1 MNAAE
6 SQPVENP
13 LTRSAIFIVLT
24 VQDGDAALATVRR
37 LFGDL
42 ASVVRG
48 VSFRNPDAKLT
59 CTLGIGD
66 GLWDRL
72 DQPGKPAGLHRLAPI
87 NGVHKAPSTLG
98 DILLHIRA
106 ERPDFC
112 FELARQIMDRIRPA
126 VKVEDETDG
135 FKFFDN
141 RDLLGFVDGTEN
153 PEGQALR
160 QAVVIGQEDPAFA
173 GGSYVITQK
182 YIHDMSGWDKLSV
195 EAQERIIGRHKLS
208 DIEFPDEQKAPFAH
222 NVLTNIDDANG
233 KQLQILRD
241 NMPFGSPSRPE
252 FGTYFIGYACEPA
265 RIERMLDNMFI
276 GDPPGNYDR
285 ILDFSTAV
293 TGSLFFVP
301 SADLLETLAEPVTAA
316 EADDDPDPKTSPSA
330 DDGSLGIG
338 TLKPRS

>member
-1 MNAAE
+1 MPAPE

-13 LTRSAIFIVLT
+13 LTRSAIFIVMT
-24 VQDGDAALATVRR
+24 VHEDDAALDTVRE

-59 CTLGIGD
+59 CILGIGD
-66 GLWDRL
+66 ALWDRL
-72 DQPGKPAGLHRLAPI
+72 GQPSKPAGLHPLAEI
-87 NGVHKAPSTLG
+87 NGVHHAPSTPG
-98 DILLHIRA
+98 DILFHIRA

-112 FELARQIMDRIRPA
+112 FELARQIMDRVRGS
-126 VKVEDETDG
+126 VTVEDETDG

-153 PEGQALR
+153 PAGQALHA
-160 QAVVIGQEDPAFA
+160 AVVIGDEDPDFA

-182 YIHDMSGWDKLSV
+182 YIHDMSGWDGLTV
-195 EAQERIIGRHKLS
+195 EDQERIIGRHKLS
-208 DIEFPDEQKAPFAH
+208 DIEFPDDKKAPYAH
-222 NVLTNIDDANG
+222 NVLTNINDSEGN
-233 KQLQILRD
+233 QLQILRD
-241 NMPFGSPSRPE
+241 NMPFGSPSAPE
-252 FGTYFIGYACEPA
+252 FGTYFIGYACDPA
-265 RIERMLDNMFI
+265 RTERMLDNMFI

-301 SADLLETLAEPVTAA
+301 SADLLEALAEPAPAPSDDTAQ
-316 EADDDPDPKTSPSA
+316 KTSPAA

-338 TLKPRS
+338 SLKQRS